1 MTTQFKTVIWGTP
14 RDQERGLQH
23 LRPIPDDVLFI
34 FTDIEPGTSFHS
46 RNVTETFEIAFVDR
60 FGRVLEERLIMPP
73 TGTATAPPGTVH
85 AIETKEGVMSKL
97 DLRAGKRLNLE
108 VLLRKGS

>member
-1 MTTQFKTVIWGTP
+1 VTEFKTVIWDTP

-23 LRPIPDDVLFI
+23 LRPIPDDVLFV

-46 RNVTETFEIAFVDR
+46 RNVTEPFEISFVDR
-60 FGRVLEERLIMPP
+60 FGKVLEERLIMPP
-73 TGTATAPPGTVH
+73 TETTTAPPGTAHV
-85 AIETKEGVMSKL
+85 IETKEGVMSKL
-97 DLRAGKRLNLE
+97 DLRVGRRLNLE